1 MGRNGIVPSVPRRV
15 TQSFWEEHELMP
27 IVAKRIITPEQ
38 VRNFGRFGDAVEV
51 PPLTDVQ
58 TRSYERFLQLD
69 VPPEKRAA
77 TGLEGVLQEI
87 FPIESYDKTLSLQ
100 YLKYELGKPR
110 YGPDECR
117 QLRLTYGRPFR
128 VWLRLNKEQ
137 PVEEEVYL
145 GDMPI
150 MIGGGEFIINGAERV
165 VVSQLHRSPGV
176 DFVVETETGERRL
189 HSCRVI
195 PERGSWIEINVTKKD
210 TLGVRIDQS
219 GKFSSMTLLRAMD
232 PVYSTDKMIIKAFSE
247 TKDFKVTPAHRE
259 QLEGAVA
266 VGDVIDPETGEV
278 YLESGEVIT
287 KEIVDKLSTTG
298 VKEATFLSAVKDPLI
313 MNALKEDTTSTHEE
327 ALLKIYQR

>member
-1 MGRNGIVPSVPRRV
+1 
-15 TQSFWEEHELMP
+15 MP
-27 IVAKRIITPEQ
+27 ISAQRIIRPEQ

-58 TRSYERFLQLD
+58 NRSYDRFLQLE
-69 VPPEKRAA
+69 VLPEKRTS
-77 TGLEGVLQEI
+77 TGLEGVLREI
-87 FPIESYDKTLSLQ
+87 FPIESYDKTLSLDFI
-100 YLKYELGKPR
+100 KYELGKPR

-176 DFVVETETGERRL
+176 DYVVETEAGERKL
-189 HSCRVI
+189 HSCRII
-195 PERGSWIEINVTKKD
+195 PERGSWIEINVTKKE

-219 GKFSSMTLLRAMD
+219 GKFSAMTLLRAMD
-232 PVYSTDKMIIKAFSE
+232 PVYSEDQEIFKAFHPKE
-247 TKDFKVTPAHRE
+247 TQTISLTPAHRQ
-259 QLEGAVA
+259 QLEGTVA
-266 VGDVIDPETGEV
+266 AGDVIDPETGEV
-278 YLESGEVIT
+278 YVESC
-287 KEIVDKLSTTG
+287 D
-298 VKEATFLSAVKDPLI
+298 ALSAEHID
-313 MNALKEDTTSTHEE
+313 
-327 ALLKIYQR
+327 KIYASGMKSVTVLRLKTEGEKAVD